1 MANVYTKDNGFGKT
15 VIFSQKA
22 SDAFGYCHSAFVNN
36 KVLIIILDVVL
47 TIINFITI
55 NISLPRNRTPALQVL
70 VNANPKNLIW
80 SKKSIINALLQAVGI
95 YCFTEVGDVRNLF
108 CLFRRCCHTDL
119 CCAVE
124 ILKYLAPP

>member
-47 TIINFITI
+47 TIVSFQKDGEMLTGGDLFVKKGGKI
-55 NISLPRNRTPALQVL
+55 RKTP
-70 VNANPKNLIW
+70 
-80 SKKSIINALLQAVGI
+80 
-95 YCFTEVGDVRNLF
+95 
-108 CLFRRCCHTDL
+108 
-119 CCAVE
+119 
-124 ILKYLAPP
+124 